1 MKKIFTFAVA
11 VLAAATMSAEV
22 IYDWAGHIG
31 TTTVRQ
37 DEADKID
44 LASSVKIHENQDEV
58 NAIKFTKGYSSSKTV
73 DGEKIYSYFYI
84 VIKPAEGGFQAG
96 DVIKFKGA
104 INNADAAKYAALR
117 VRIDDMTD
125 MWSSDNVVNGQLSAD
140 DPVEMTYTLL
150 EDATELHAG
159 RYGDTNLFVIDL
171 KVERG
176 GAGTGVNNIETAVKA
191 TKVVRNGQ
199 LFIEKNGVVYN
210 AQGAIV
216 K

>member
-73 DGEKIYSYFYI
+73 DGEKIYSFFYI

-96 DVIKFKGA
+96 DVIKFKGVYSH
-104 INNADAAKYAALR
+104 ADADKNASLK

-125 MWSSDNVVNGQLSAD
+125 MWTSENVVNGLSAD
-140 DPVEMTYTLL
+140 DPVEMTYTFT
-150 EDATELHAG
+150 EVAAELHSG
-159 RYGDTNLFVIDL
+159 RNGKTNFFVIDL

-176 GAGTGVNNIETAVKA
+176 GAGTAVNNIETAVKA